1 MNDPT
6 VKSVVV
12 EQTKQWSDMM
22 EKHRKEEWE
31 IMKNHLKMQED
42 VLKKL
47 METAQA
53 QQMKDLDNIM
63 EKENKEMR
71 ARQARCSIENAR
83 DIQNDKALKSKAEK
97 ERRLNEKHSNN
108 TKIFMDE
115 RRTYAIKHE
124 KRREKLRKVHELQM
138 QDLLSYMQSVR

>member
-47 METAQA
+47 MEAAQA